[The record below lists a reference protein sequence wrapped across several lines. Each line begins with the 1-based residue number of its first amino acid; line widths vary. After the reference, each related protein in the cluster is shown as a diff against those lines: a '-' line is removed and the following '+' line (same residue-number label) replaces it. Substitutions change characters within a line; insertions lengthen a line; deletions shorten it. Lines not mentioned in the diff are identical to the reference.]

1 MNKLNERRGIII
13 YLENVGKNIVRETGE
28 QPKESYALI
37 QGTDSKKTVRK
48 DFSLQKNVFQTKLK
62 RRNNIIF
69 TDKRKFN
76 IYDSDKSSRTWRSR
90 RKKLTLSQS
99 VKHGGESHGVG
110 VHILI
115 LSIFMSNIFDKSR
128 SFDGILKINDKIL

>member
-90 RKKLTLSQS
+90 RKKLTLNHFEPIRKTWRRIAWCRST
-99 VKHGGESHGVG
+99 HFDF
-110 VHILI
+110 I
-115 LSIFMSNIFDKSR
+115 NIYE
-128 SFDGILKINDKIL
+128 